1 MYICDFDN
9 GIISVSYDF
18 HTHTL
23 YCRGAEV
30 LHTISACVQ
39 RQTLV
44 SCYLATMGDRIP
56 LQSHVVEFLG
66 SRQFLGDDTLDK
78 CDLIVVRLHQ
88 L

>member
-23 YCRGAEV
+23 YYRGAEV

-44 SCYLATMGDRIP
+44 SCYLATMGDRI
-56 LQSHVVEFLG
+56 
-66 SRQFLGDDTLDK
+66 
-78 CDLIVVRLHQ
+78 RL
-88 L
+88 